1 MSNAGDVEFGTEI
14 GPALGAPLSDLALDQ
29 MFRAARTRYAW
40 RDKPVP
46 EILIRAAYD
55 LAKMGP
61 TSVNCSPAR
70 FVFIG
75 TPAAKEKLRPLLNAG
90 NVEKTMTAPWT
101 VIFAV
106 DHAFYDKLPV
116 LFPHSPDMKNRM
128 SSPDTA
134 RDHGERNG
142 TLQAAYFML
151 AARALGLD
159 CGPMSGFDRAGVD
172 AAFFAG
178 NEETQNWRSNF
189 LCNIGYGTDEKM
201 NPRLPRLEFDDSC
214 RIL

>member
-1 MSNAGDVEFGTEI
+1 MNEPGDEEF

-29 MFRAARTRYAW
+29 IFRVARTRYAW
-40 RDKPVP
+40 RAKAVP
-46 EILIRAAYD
+46 QVLIRAAYD

-70 FVFIG
+70 FVFVG
-75 TPAAKEKLRPLLNAG
+75 SAEGKEKLRPWLNAG

-101 VIFAV
+101 VIFAI
-106 DHAFYDKLPV
+106 DLAFSEKMPM

-128 SSPDTA
+128 AEPGAA

-142 TLQAAYFML
+142 TLQAAYLML
-151 AARALGLD
+151 AARSLGLD

-178 NEETQNWRSNF
+178 DDETRHWRSNF
-189 LCNIGYGTDEKM
+189 LCNIGYGSDEKM
-201 NPRLPRLEFDDSC
+201 NPRLPRLRFEDAC